1 MHYYSLE
8 ATNFDQQNVHVE
20 KHSSLSTAFFF
31 IIRSS
36 IIHRHAD
43 DVLS

>member
-31 IIRSS
+31 YNQIF
-36 IIHRHAD
+36 HNT
-43 DVLS
+43 